1 MATTITWAHTGYK
14 HETAGNE
21 YVSDVAWTCSG
32 ADGYAKGVYVG
43 TTVLDR
49 PADSDIEARAS
60 FATDAKIIAGV
71 KAQLGADEITRI
83 EDDVKAQVAA
93 AVAPTTVWVYPS

>member
-43 TTVLDR
+43 TTVLDL
-49 PADSDIEARAS
+49 SLIH
-60 FATDAKIIAGV
+60 I
-71 KAQLGADEITRI
+71 
-83 EDDVKAQVAA
+83 
-93 AVAPTTVWVYPS
+93 